1 LNNNYLGIIFYDVTV
16 IITSFLN
23 PYIMSKNNQR
33 DDFQSYNNE
42 WEQNQNRYN
51 DKDDYNQGNFG
62 NVNYR
67 ANSHRD
73 KNRMGDDRNYR
84 NKDNR
89 NYKDRAGSGQSNVN
103 RNDWQNVSSGGYGA
117 SHGNNYMQDDDW
129 NRGQGQWRDTS
140 NYGQSYG
147 TSGGYSSN
155 EDRFRGMSGN
165 REDNFRSGNRDVYGG
180 KYNSGGYGDRNRG
193 QESIYGGDT
202 SNYGNAN
209 QGGVDRGWWDR
220 TRDEV
225 SSWFGDD
232 DAERR
237 RRMDE
242 QRSGG
247 HRGKGPK
254 DYKRSADRIREDV
267 CDRLS
272 DDDYLDASNIEVKV
286 DGDEAILTGTVSSRE
301 EKRRAEDLVESI
313 SGVRNVENRIRIDAG
328 NSSYTRE

>member
-1 LNNNYLGIIFYDVTV
+1 
-16 IITSFLN
+16 
-23 PYIMSKNNQR
+23 MAKNNQK
-33 DDFQSYNNE
+33 DDFQSYNQD
-42 WEQNQNRYN
+42 WEQNQNRFNDQGEYN
-51 DKDDYNQGNFG
+51 HGNYGNASHQGSRNWMNDDRSRNKGNRNFGRGGDYN
-62 NVNYR
+62 
-67 ANSHRD
+67 SE
-73 KNRMGDDRNYR
+73 
-84 NKDNR
+84 
-89 NYKDRAGSGQSNVN
+89 N
-103 RNDWQNVSSGGYGA
+103 RNDWRNTSGGY
-117 SHGNNYMQDDDW
+117 SSEHDYRQHDDW
-129 NRGQGQWRDTS
+129 NRGQGQWRDTG
-140 NYGQSYG
+140 NYGQTYG
-147 TSGGYSSN
+147 TSGGYGSN
-155 EDRFRGMSGN
+155 QNRFRGMNAN
-165 REDNFRSGNRDVYGG
+165 RGDNYGSRDRDVYGG
-180 KYNSGGYGDRNRG
+180 RYASGDYNDRNRG

-242 QRSGG
+242 SRSGG

-254 DYKRSADRIREDV
+254 DYRRSADRIREDV

-286 DGDEAILTGTVSSRE
+286 EGDEVILTGTAASRD

-313 SGVRNVENRIRIDAG
+313 SGVRNVENRIRVETG
-328 NSSYTRE
+328 TSSYTRE

>member
-1 LNNNYLGIIFYDVTV
+1 
-16 IITSFLN
+16 
-23 PYIMSKNNQR
+23 MAKNNQK
-33 DDFQSYNNE
+33 DDFQSYNQD
-42 WEQNQNRYN
+42 WEQNQRRYN
-51 DKDDYNQGNFG
+51 DQGDYNHENYGNASHQGNR
-62 NVNYR
+62 NWMN
-67 ANSHRD
+67 
-73 KNRMGDDRNYR
+73 DDRRR
-84 NKDNR
+84 NKGNR
-89 NYKDRAGSGQSNVN
+89 RYNDLSSDFNNTN
-103 RNDWQNVSSGGYGA
+103 RNDWRNTSGEYGSSSGLDYRQ
-117 SHGNNYMQDDDW
+117 GNDW
-129 NRGQGQWRDTS
+129 NRGQGQWRDTG

-147 TSGGYSSN
+147 TSGGYGSN
-155 EDRFRGMSGN
+155 QNRFRGMNDN
-165 REDNFRSGNRDVYGG
+165 RGDNFRSGNRDIYGG
-180 KYNSGGYGDRNRG
+180 RYASGGYGDRNRG

-209 QGGVDRGWWDR
+209 QGGVDRGWWDK

-242 QRSGG
+242 SRSGG

-254 DYKRSADRIREDV
+254 DYRRSADRIREDV

-286 DGDEAILTGTVSSRE
+286 EGDEVILTGTAASRE

-313 SGVRNVENRIRIDAG
+313 SGVRNVENRIRVEQG

>member
-1 LNNNYLGIIFYDVTV
+1 MN
-16 IITSFLN
+16 
-23 PYIMSKNNQR
+23 
-33 DDFQSYNNE
+33 DDRSMNKGNRNFGRGGDYNSE
-42 WEQNQNRYN
+42 NQN
-51 DKDDYNQGNFG
+51 DW
-62 NVNYR
+62 
-67 ANSHRD
+67 
-73 KNRMGDDRNYR
+73 RNT
-84 NKDNR
+84 
-89 NYKDRAGSGQSNVN
+89 
-103 RNDWQNVSSGGYGA
+103 SGGY
-117 SHGNNYMQDDDW
+117 SSEHDYRQHDDW
-129 NRGQGQWRDTS
+129 NRGQGQWRDTG
-140 NYGQSYG
+140 NYGQTYG
-147 TSGGYSSN
+147 TSGGYGSN
-155 EDRFRGMSGN
+155 QNRFRGMNAN
-165 REDNFRSGNRDVYGG
+165 RGDNYGSRDKDVYGG
-180 KYNSGGYGDRNRG
+180 RYTSGGYNDRNRG

-242 QRSGG
+242 SRSGG

-254 DYKRSADRIREDV
+254 DYRRSADRIREDV

-286 DGDEAILTGTVSSRE
+286 EGDEVILTGTATSRE

-313 SGVRNVENRIRIDAG
+313 SGVRNVENRIRVEPST
-328 NSSYTRE
+328 SSYTRE

>member
-1 LNNNYLGIIFYDVTV
+1 
-16 IITSFLN
+16 
-23 PYIMSKNNQR
+23 MAKNNQK
-33 DDFQSYNNE
+33 DDFQSYNQD
-42 WEQNQNRYN
+42 WEQNQNRFNDQGEYN
-51 DKDDYNQGNFG
+51 HGNYGNASHQGSRNWINDDRSRNKGNRNFGRGGDYN
-62 NVNYR
+62 
-67 ANSHRD
+67 SE
-73 KNRMGDDRNYR
+73 
-84 NKDNR
+84 
-89 NYKDRAGSGQSNVN
+89 N
-103 RNDWQNVSSGGYGA
+103 RNDWRNTSGGY
-117 SHGNNYMQDDDW
+117 SSEQDYRQHDDW
-129 NRGQGQWRDTS
+129 NRGQGQWRDTG
-140 NYGQSYG
+140 NYGQTYG
-147 TSGGYSSN
+147 TSGGYGSN
-155 EDRFRGMSGN
+155 QNRFRGMNAN
-165 REDNFRSGNRDVYGG
+165 RGDNYGSRDRDVYGG
-180 KYNSGGYGDRNRG
+180 RYASGDYNDRNRG

-242 QRSGG
+242 SRSGG

-254 DYKRSADRIREDV
+254 DYRRSADRIREDV

-286 DGDEAILTGTVSSRE
+286 EGDEVILTGTAASRD

-313 SGVRNVENRIRIDAG
+313 SGVRNVENRIRVETG
-328 NSSYTRE
+328 TSSYTRQ